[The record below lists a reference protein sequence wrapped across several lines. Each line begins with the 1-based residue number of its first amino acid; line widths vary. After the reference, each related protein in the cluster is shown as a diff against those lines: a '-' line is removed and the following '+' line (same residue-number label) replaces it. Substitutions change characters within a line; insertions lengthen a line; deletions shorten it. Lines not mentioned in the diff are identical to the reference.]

1 MNIVRE
7 IAEVR
12 AAVAQARAEGRR
24 IGFVPTMGFLHDGHL
39 SLIDLARERGATFI
53 AVSIFVNP
61 LQFGPAEDFERYP
74 RDEDR
79 DRRLLEERGVD
90 LLFIPS
96 VDAMYPA
103 GAVTRVIVGGVADSL
118 EGERRPGH
126 FDGVA
131 TVVTKLFNIVQPDIA
146 AFGQKDAQQCA
157 VIRRIVRDLDM
168 PVEIVVG
175 ETRREADGLAM
186 SSRNAYLSKEQRGIA
201 PALREALLEARAAL
215 ETGEADPAAIERRML
230 AKLAG
235 QPQIDVDYVRLVDPA
250 TFEAPSDL
258 DRDLLAVGA
267 IRLGSTRLIDNLP
280 LPRAAAPKRLSPA
293 GAGTERTRS

>member
-1 MNIVRE
+1 MKIVRE

-12 AAVAQARAEGRR
+12 AAVAGARAAGRR
-24 IGFVPTMGFLHDGHL
+24 IGFVPTMGFLHEGHL
-39 SLIDLARERGATFI
+39 SLIDLARERGASFI

-74 RDEDR
+74 RDEER

-96 VDAMYPA
+96 VEAMYPA
-103 GAVTRVIVGGVADSL
+103 GAVTRVIVGGVAESL

-131 TVVTKLFNIVQPDIA
+131 TVVTKLFNIVQPDVA

-157 VIRRIVRDLDM
+157 VIRRIVRDLDI

-186 SSRNAYLSKEQRGIA
+186 SSRNAYLSKEQRA
-201 PALREALLEARAAL
+201 VATRLHDALLEARAAL
-215 ETGEADPAAIERRML
+215 DAGEIDPSAIERRMR
-230 AKLAG
+230 AKLAPE
-235 QPQIDVDYVRLVDPA
+235 PQIEIDYVRLVDPE

-258 DRDLLAVGA
+258 ARDLLAVGA

-280 LPRAAAPKRLSPA
+280 LPRAAAPQPLSHA
-293 GAGTERTRS
+293 GAASERNRS